1 MEWKNFFSQQNKTFS
16 LIAGPCSI
24 ESEEQLD
31 KVASHIK
38 QEGVTFLRGGV
49 YKLRTNPS
57 AFQGLGAD
65 AYELV
70 KKIKA
75 KTGLSFVAEVTDPR
89 QMEDLDSFVDMI
101 QVGSRNMYNYSLL
114 KDLGKVA
121 KPVLLKRGFSA
132 TIDEWVNAAEYI
144 RAGGNPY
151 VILCE
156 RGIRSFDNKT
166 RNVLDLAAVS
176 YLKQNTDFMVFVD
189 PSHAT
194 GRRDLVI
201 PMAKAA
207 VVSGADGIMVEV
219 HPEPAKALSDGP
231 QALTFDDYTLLVS
244 EIKSLLKLSQRE
256 LIQCL

>member
-1 MEWKNFFSQQNKTFS
+1 MNWNEFFSKKNKSFS
-16 LIAGPCSI
+16 LVAGPCSI
-24 ESEEQLD
+24 ESEEQLRA
-31 KVASHIK
+31 VASHVK
-38 QEGVTFLRGGV
+38 QQGVSFLRGGV

-57 AFQGLGAD
+57 AFQGLGHEAF
-65 AYELV
+65 ELV
-70 KKIKA
+70 KKIKQE
-75 KTGLSFVAEVTDPR
+75 TNLSFVAEITDPR
-89 QMEDLDSFVDMI
+89 QLEELDSFVDMI

-114 KDLGKVA
+114 KDLGKIK

-144 RAGGNPY
+144 RSGGNSH

-156 RGIRSFDNKT
+156 RGIRSFDTKT

-176 YLKQNTDFMVFVD
+176 YLKQHTDFMVFVD

-207 VVSGADGIMVEV
+207 VVAGADGVMVEV

-231 QALTFDDYTLLVS
+231 QALTLDDYTTLVS
-244 EIKSLLKLSQRE
+244 DIKELLKISQKE
-256 LIQCL
+256 LVLWP

>member
-1 MEWKNFFSQQNKTFS
+1 MNWNDFFSTKNKSFS
-16 LIAGPCSI
+16 LVAGPCSI
-24 ESEEQLD
+24 ESEEQLRTI
-31 KVASHIK
+31 ATHIK
-38 QEGVTFLRGGV
+38 KQGVSFLRGGV

-57 AFQGLGAD
+57 AFQGLGQEAF
-65 AYELV
+65 ELV
-70 KKIKA
+70 KKIK
-75 KTGLSFVAEVTDPR
+75 KETNLSFVAEITDPR
-89 QMEDLDSFVDMI
+89 QMEELDSFVDMI

-114 KDLGKVA
+114 KDLGKTN

-132 TIDEWVNAAEYI
+132 TLDEWVNAAEYV

-156 RGIRSFDNKT
+156 RGIRSFDSKT

-176 YLKQNTDFMVFVD
+176 YLKQHTDFMVYVD

-207 VVSGADGIMVEV
+207 VVAGADGVMVEV

-231 QALTFDDYTLLVS
+231 QALTLDDYTQLVS
-244 EIKSLLKLSQRE
+244 DIKQLLKISQKE
-256 LIQCL
+256 LVQWP

>member
-1 MEWKNFFSQQNKTFS
+1 MDFKNFFSQPNKSFS

-24 ESEEQLD
+24 ESEEQLSSIS
-31 KVASHIK
+31 SHIK
-38 QEGVTFLRGGV
+38 QQGVTFLRGGV

-65 AYELV
+65 AYDLV
-70 KKIKA
+70 KKVKA
-75 KTGLSFVAEVTDPR
+75 NTGLPFVAEITDPR
-89 QMEDLDSFVDMI
+89 QVEELDQFVDMF

-114 KDLGKVA
+114 KDLGKIN

-132 TIDEWVNAAEYI
+132 TIDEWINAAEYI
-144 RAGGNPY
+144 RAGGNPH

-156 RGIRSFDNKT
+156 RGIRSFDSKT

-176 YLKQNTDFMVFVD
+176 YLKQHTDFMVFVD

-256 LIQCL
+256 LLQCP

>member
-1 MEWKNFFSQQNKTFS
+1 MNWNDFFSNTNRSFS
-16 LIAGPCSI
+16 VVAGPCSI
-24 ESEEQLD
+24 ESEAQLRQI
-31 KVASHIK
+31 ATHIK
-38 QEGVTFLRGGV
+38 SEGVSFLRGGV

-57 AFQGLGAD
+57 AFQGLGTD
-65 AYELV
+65 AYDLV
-70 KKIKA
+70 KKIKTET
-75 KTGLSFVAEVTDPR
+75 KLGFIAEITDPR
-89 QMEDLDSFVDMI
+89 QMQELDFVDMI

-114 KDLGKVA
+114 KDLGKQP

-132 TIDEWVNAAEYI
+132 TIEEWINAAEYI
-144 RAGGNPY
+144 RSGGNPH

-176 YLKQNTDFMVFVD
+176 YLKQHTDFMVFVD

-207 VVSGADGIMVEV
+207 LISGADGIMVEV

-231 QALTFDDYTLLVS
+231 QALTLEDYSELMKDLKELLP
-244 EIKSLLKLSQRE
+244 ITKKE
-256 LIQCL
+256 LIKCL